1 VTLAEAAELR
11 RWLESGANAVKRARG
26 RLDAINV
33 FPVADSDTG
42 TNMYLTLRE
51 GNRAI
56 ADLPA
61 DASHKEVVAAFA
73 RGALLGARGNS
84 GVIVSAYLNAFLTT
98 VDARGGLS
106 TTTSTDISAALDAA
120 ATAAYSAVGAPVEG
134 TILTVAKAAAS
145 AANGAVA
152 SGAAREAT
160 IVAAVVGARTAL
172 ARTQA
177 ELGPAREAG
186 VVDAGA
192 AGLVLQLEMLAE
204 TFAGPG
210 ALAAYD
216 EVDWSADMDA
226 FRAPSMP
233 TGHEGGFEV
242 MFVSVS
248 RTDLKRELTAR
259 LEALGDSVAVVGSHG
274 LWQAHVHTQRPGDA
288 VRVAMST
295 DARKVVV
302 RGIDDHA
309 KDSSTIVA
317 LTTCPGLADALAE
330 AGACVVVVPDPE
342 GAPRKD
348 LLRALRDAVGE
359 AGVVVAGDTT
369 LLGAAR
375 RLAAK
380 RRGPRIT
387 VLDASHEAHVVAA
400 IAASA
405 LVTPG
410 ESVVDRMAQ
419 AIAATQVLDTTAGDL
434 DDDVDQLLSSR
445 TEVVT
450 VIVGRGIDSA
460 VADQVRL
467 SAAAAAPG
475 ADVAVYEGNQIAP
488 AIAVGVENSPQ

>member
-1 VTLAEAAELR
+1 MAEAAELR

-33 FPVADSDTG
+33 FPVADADTG

-51 GNRAI
+51 GNRAV

-61 DASHKEVVAAFA
+61 EATHKEVVAAFA

-84 GVIVSAYLNAFLTT
+84 GVIVSAYLNAFLTS

-106 TTTSTDISAALDAA
+106 STNAADISAALDSA

-134 TILTVAKAAAS
+134 TILTVAKAAAEAS
-145 AANGAVA
+145 KGAVA
-152 SGAAREAT
+152 SGAGREAT
-160 IVAAVVGARTAL
+160 IVAAVVGARAAL

-177 ELGPAREAG
+177 QLGPARAAG

-204 TFAGPG
+204 TLAGEG

-226 FRAPSMP
+226 YRTHDMP

-242 MFVSVS
+242 MFVSVN
-248 RTDLKRELTAR
+248 RADLTRELTTR
-259 LEALGDSVAVVGSHG
+259 LEALGDSVAVIGSHG
-274 LWQAHVHTQRPGDA
+274 LWQAHVHTSRPGDA
-288 VRVAMST
+288 VRVAMSAG
-295 DARKVVV
+295 ARKIVV

-309 KDSSTIVA
+309 MDSSTIVA

-330 AGACVVVVPDPE
+330 AGACVVVVPNPE

-348 LLRALRDAVGE
+348 LARAIHDAVGS
-359 AGVVVAGDTT
+359 AGVVVAGDAT

-375 RLAAK
+375 KLEAK

-387 VLDASHEAHVVAA
+387 VLDAAHEAHVVAA
-400 IAASA
+400 IAAST

-410 ESVVDRMAQ
+410 ESVAVRMAQ
-419 AIAATQVLDTTAGDL
+419 AVARTRVFDTSADDL
-434 DDDVDQLLSSR
+434 DEDVDNMINSR

-450 VIVGRGIDSA
+450 VIVGRGVDPA
-460 VADQVRL
+460 VADRVRL
-467 SAAAAAPG
+467 SVASAAPG
-475 ADVAVYEGNQIAP
+475 ADVAVYEGNQLTP
-488 AIAVGVENSPQ
+488 AIAVGVENAAE